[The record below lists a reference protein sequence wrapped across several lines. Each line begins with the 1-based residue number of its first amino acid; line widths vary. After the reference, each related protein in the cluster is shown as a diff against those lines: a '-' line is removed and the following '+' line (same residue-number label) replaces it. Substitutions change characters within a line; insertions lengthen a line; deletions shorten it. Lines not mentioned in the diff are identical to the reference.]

1 MGEGERA
8 YSILQGLLGPERTY
22 PNMFDSHPPFQID
35 GNFGG
40 AAAILDML
48 VQSWGGEIHI
58 LAALPKAWPEGALRG
73 VRAKGGV
80 EIDLDWADGKMK
92 RLRLRGKPHD
102 KVRVRYRDRS
112 IQVVL
117 DKKGAGAV
125 M

>member
-1 MGEGERA
+1 
-8 YSILQGLLGPERTY
+8 
-22 PNMFDSHPPFQID
+22 
-35 GNFGG
+35 
-40 AAAILDML
+40 ML

-73 VRAKGGV
+73 VRAKGGI

-102 KVRVRYRDRS
+102 KVRVRYRDRL